1 MAPSLST
8 SLKLPRLPHL
18 PSFPG
23 RPGSRSGDGLVG
35 LDIQPGFVAA
45 VKARVN
51 GSVLAERAAARPLDG
66 DTVREGEVV
75 DVDALTDSLRELFSD
90 GALGKRV
97 RVGIANQRT
106 VMRTLDLPPVTDRKE
121 LAAAVRFQ
129 AQDQVPMPLSNAVID
144 FHPLGLIDTPAGQRQ
159 RVVLVAAQRDMV
171 ERLLKAVRAA
181 GLTPEGVDLSAFAL
195 IRSLHDREDDEAGR
209 VLYLNVDG
217 LTNLAIAEGT
227 VCRFTR
233 VVGGGVEA
241 MAAELASRREISL
254 ADARALLASVD
265 LSVPL
270 MPTPSIAEQPRVA
283 PARRSGRGRRG
294 HESAQDPSFA
304 PDSSHGASAG
314 ASEGEPR
321 SSTSAA
327 NSTKRRNVRW
337 ATPRRSLRRSAA
349 AEQEPA
355 AQEPTDADVRS
366 VLENGVR
373 ELVGEIR
380 NSLDFHRTQEQGGE
394 VSHVALS
401 GAVLDLPGFPEALQ
415 TSLGMEV
422 RKQDV
427 GLVDA
432 RPRGQGLH
440 APALDR
446 GRPRDSGGAAMK
458 AVNLIPSDERRRGGS
473 VGAGR
478 SQGVAYV
485 VLGALAGI
493 ALLVAARRRR
503 SPPRVEPPLAARD
516 DRRGNAARAGICL
529 ALTPYTSFIAL
540 RETRMKAVAEV
551 VDSRFD
557 WAHAFH
563 ELGRVLPRDASITS
577 LDGTVGAAGS
587 TSGSSSSSSTL
598 APQPVPRRLPAACR
612 RSRSAAARAASRRS
626 R

>member
-18 PSFPG
+18 PSLPG

-66 DTVREGEVV
+66 DTVREGEVI

-106 VMRTLDLPPVTDRKE
+106 VMRTLELPPVTDRKE

-195 IRSLHDREDDEAGR
+195 IRSLHDRADDEAGR

-241 MAAELASRREISL
+241 MAAELATRREISL

-270 MPTPSIAEQPRVA
+270 LPAPSIAESPHVA
-283 PARRSGRGRRG
+283 PAAARAAVESEAG
-294 HESAQDPSFA
+294 HEPAQDPSSA
-304 PDSSHGASAG
+304 SDSSHGATA
-314 ASEGEPR
+314 AGEPDSESQQPPVSREQHEAQER
-321 SSTSAA
+321 SMGYAETISAA
-327 NSTKRRNVRW
+327 QSPV
-337 ATPRRSLRRSAA
+337 
-349 AEQEPA
+349 EQAPA

-380 NSLDFHRTQEQGGE
+380 NSLDFHRTQEQGGD

-432 RPRGQGLH
+432 GLEGKVSTH
-440 APALDR
+440 RL
-446 GRPRDSGGAAMK
+446 
-458 AVNLIPSDERRRGGS
+458 
-473 VGAGR
+473 
-478 SQGVAYV
+478 
-485 VLGALAGI
+485 
-493 ALLVAARRRR
+493 
-503 SPPRVEPPLAARD
+503 
-516 DRRGNAARAGICL
+516 
-529 ALTPYTSFIAL
+529 
-540 RETRMKAVAEV
+540 
-551 VDSRFD
+551 
-557 WAHAFH
+557 
-563 ELGRVLPRDASITS
+563 SI
-577 LDGTVGAAGS
+577 AAG
-587 TSGSSSSSSTL
+587 L
-598 APQPVPRRLPAACR
+598 ATAEAPR
-612 RSRSAAARAASRRS
+612 
-626 R
+626 

>member
-8 SLKLPRLPHL
+8 SFKLPRLPHL
-18 PSFPG
+18 PHLPSLPG
-23 RPGSRSGDGLVG
+23 RPGSRSGEGLVG

-66 DTVREGEVV
+66 DTVREGEVI
-75 DVDALTDSLRELFSD
+75 DAEALTESLRELFSD

-106 VMRTLDLPPVTDRKE
+106 VMRTLDLPPITDRKE

-144 FHPLGLIDTPAGQRQ
+144 FHPLGLVDTPAGSRQ

-195 IRSLHDREDDEAGR
+195 IRSLHDYSDDEAGR

-227 VCRFTR
+227 ICRFTR

-241 MAAELASRREISL
+241 MAAELAARREISL
-254 ADARALLASVD
+254 TDARVLLASVD

-270 MPTPSIAEQPRVA
+270 LPSPSVAEQPLAA
-283 PARRSGRGRRG
+283 PAATPDADEPAGDPNSALAPTDDGSAPAPPDGESVSREQHEAQERSMGYA
-294 HESAQDPSFA
+294 E
-304 PDSSHGASAG
+304 
-314 ASEGEPR
+314 
-321 SSTSAA
+321 TISAA
-327 NSTKRRNVRW
+327 QS
-337 ATPRRSLRRSAA
+337 ATEQARASQAPAS
-349 AEQEPA
+349 QEPA
-355 AQEPTDADVRS
+355 DADVRS

-380 NSLDFHRTQEQGGE
+380 NSLDFHRTQEQGGD

-422 RKQDV
+422 RKQDI

-432 RPRGQGLH
+432 GLEGKVSTH
-440 APALDR
+440 RL
-446 GRPRDSGGAAMK
+446 
-458 AVNLIPSDERRRGGS
+458 
-473 VGAGR
+473 
-478 SQGVAYV
+478 
-485 VLGALAGI
+485 
-493 ALLVAARRRR
+493 
-503 SPPRVEPPLAARD
+503 
-516 DRRGNAARAGICL
+516 
-529 ALTPYTSFIAL
+529 
-540 RETRMKAVAEV
+540 
-551 VDSRFD
+551 
-557 WAHAFH
+557 
-563 ELGRVLPRDASITS
+563 SI
-577 LDGTVGAAGS
+577 AAG
-587 TSGSSSSSSTL
+587 L
-598 APQPVPRRLPAACR
+598 ATAEAPR
-612 RSRSAAARAASRRS
+612 
-626 R
+626 